1 VITSNGYTFSDQE
14 NIVRHTPNSVASIWR
29 GQHASVAALSDLLLP
44 LTTGAWIGSG
54 DQVEAIISVVSDTY
68 LEVSRL
74 HVAVWL
80 NLSLLFVL
88 MALLSAHRD
97 LKKKFH
103 LTEALLLE
111 KSIGVH
117 SRNWTATAINLEKK
131 AQEPGDVA
139 RSSALTFLHLLDE
152 AAEAWLKGSQWH
164 EALRVT
170 QQLLLQTCHAI
181 GSPGFGEN
189 EFRACADL
197 IENKLST
204 YADLSK
210 ASSEAPENAIRFLGQ
225 MDLMLSI
232 HDQPARIVQLR
243 DLIAEVAFVVE
254 EENGLLKVKAKAS

>member
-1 VITSNGYTFSDQE
+1 M
-14 NIVRHTPNSVASIWR
+14 R
-29 GQHASVAALSDLLLP
+29 GV
-44 LTTGAWIGSG
+44 GFGSG
-54 DQVEAIISVVSDTY
+54 DQVEAIFSAMADFV
-68 LEVSRL
+68 LEASRL

-80 NLSLLFVL
+80 NASLLFVL
-88 MALLSAHRD
+88 SALASAHRD

-103 LTEALLLE
+103 LTEALLVE

-131 AQEPGDVA
+131 ALEPGDVA

-164 EALRVT
+164 EAHRVT

-197 IENKLST
+197 IENKLT
-204 YADLSK
+204 TFADLSK
-210 ASSEAPENAIRFLGQ
+210 AASEAPENAVRFLAQ

-232 HDQPARIVQLR
+232 HDQAARIVQLR
-243 DLIAEVAFVVE
+243 DMISEVAFVVE
-254 EENGLLKVKAKAS
+254 EEGGLVRTRAKAS